1 MMKTL
6 DVLVVGSVNLDLS
19 AKVARLPQPGE
30 TVSGA
35 VLERFPGGKGAN
47 QALAARRLG
56 AEVTLV
62 AAVGE
67 DANAGEA
74 LALLAPAGVD
84 LGSLQRLPAVPTGL
98 AMIAVT
104 PEGENQI
111 VVAPG
116 ANAKL
121 RTPDGGFADA
131 GFADADLVISQL
143 ETPGSVLE
151 DVVRHFKGFVCVN
164 LAPAK
169 EVDVSVLT
177 RTDLIVVN
185 ESEADWYGH
194 SLSAAR
200 GFVATTYGARGAKL
214 YRGET
219 LIAEAEPPRV
229 DVVDTTGAGDT
240 FTAALALELASGA
253 NGSDALMFACAAGAL
268 ATTRRGAQP
277 SLPTAEE
284 VRALLAR

>member
-1 MMKTL
+1 MTKTL

-67 DANAGEA
+67 DANADEA

-121 RTPDGGFADA
+121 RTPDA
-131 GFADADLVISQL
+131 GFAGADLVISQL

-151 DVVRHFKGFVCVN
+151 DVVRQFAGFVCVN

-177 RTDLIVVN
+177 GADLVVVN

-253 NGSDALMFACAAGAL
+253 AGSDALAFACAAGAL

-277 SLPTAEE
+277 SLPTLQE
-284 VRALLAR
+284 VRALLADS

>member
-1 MMKTL
+1 MAKTL
-6 DVLVVGSVNLDLS
+6 NALVVGSVNLDLS

-67 DANAGEA
+67 DAHADEA
-74 LALLAPAGVD
+74 LALLEAAGVD
-84 LGSLQRLPAVPTGL
+84 LGALQRLPAAPTGL

-116 ANAKL
+116 ANARL
-121 RTPDGGFADA
+121 GTPDGGFPA
-131 GFADADLVISQL
+131 ADLVICQL
-143 ETPGSVLE
+143 ETPTAVLN
-151 DVVRHFKGFVCVN
+151 DVVELCDGFICVN

-169 EVDVSVLT
+169 EVDVRVLA
-177 RTDLIVVN
+177 RADLVVVN
-185 ESEADWYGH
+185 ESESAWYGR

-200 GFVATTYGARGAKL
+200 GLVATTYGGRGASL
-214 YRGET
+214 SRDGT
-219 LIAEAEPPRV
+219 VIAEASPPRV

-240 FTAALALELASGA
+240 FTAALAMGLAEGRDAKAALE
-253 NGSDALMFACAAGAL
+253 FACAAGAL

-277 SLPTAEE
+277 SCPSVED
-284 VRALLAR
+284 VRRVLA